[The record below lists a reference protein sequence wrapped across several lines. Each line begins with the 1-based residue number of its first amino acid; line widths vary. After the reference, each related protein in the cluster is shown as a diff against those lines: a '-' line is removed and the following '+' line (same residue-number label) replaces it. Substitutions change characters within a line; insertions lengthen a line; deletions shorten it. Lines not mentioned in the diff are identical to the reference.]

1 MNTVLEFK
9 PATVGLGPDE
19 RDRRWTAAR
28 HMMAEQGFD
37 LLVVFGLKSRERMD
51 AWFANESSEGIV
63 IFPARGEPIYISWH
77 FKMVSRR
84 FTKTYP
90 PDTFWIDDFR
100 VGEFSAKIIE
110 AIREFGAERGTIGT
124 IGVDT
129 KEPAAIEGYAP
140 FRTWEPVLLELPKAT
155 FRDATYDLAKVIVK
169 KSAAEI
175 RMVRRS
181 AEIGEAACQ
190 AFLDVA
196 RPGVPEHDLRLAVTS
211 AILRA
216 GASEIDPIIMTVGRD
231 DVGWARPLSYYT
243 SVPRYLSDG
252 DLIMAELFP
261 CYAGLET
268 QQQMAVSLGKADRDV
283 IRLADNAKEAYRR
296 GLETIRPGAMFSE
309 VCATMLEPIESRD
322 LWTLTPMLHSV
333 SPLLWVSPMA
343 RNIAKHLPKLLDY
356 GILPKATVSTI
367 DLRLEPGMVF
377 ALEPNACDGQ
387 LRVNIG
393 GSVLVT
399 DRGVEELNTLANELH
414 VIG

>member
-1 MNTVLEFK
+1 MQ
-9 PATVGLGPDE
+9 PIPIGLGPDE
-19 RDRRWTAAR
+19 RDRRWAGVR
-28 HMMAEQGFD
+28 RMMAEQGFD

-51 AWFANESSEGIV
+51 AWLANESSEGIV

-84 FTKTYP
+84 FASSYP
-90 PDTFWIDDFR
+90 PGLFWISDFR

-110 AIREFGAERGTIGT
+110 AIREFGVERGTIGT

-129 KEPAAIEGYAP
+129 KEPAAIEGFAP
-140 FRTWEPVLLELPKAT
+140 FRTWERVLRELPNAT
-155 FRDATYDLAKVIVK
+155 FRDATYDLGKVIVK

-175 RMVRRS
+175 CMVRRS
-181 AEIGEAACQ
+181 AEIGESACK

-196 RPGVPEHDLRLAVTS
+196 RPGVPEHALRLAVTS
-211 AILRA
+211 AILEA

-243 SVPRYLSDG
+243 SVPRHLSYG
-252 DLIMAELFP
+252 DLVMAEIFP

-268 QQQMAVSLGKADRDV
+268 QQQMALSLGEPDRDI
-283 IRLADNAKEAYRR
+283 IRLTAVAKEAYQR
-296 GLETIRPGAMFSE
+296 GLETIRPGAMFSA
-309 VCATMLEPIESRD
+309 VCEAMLEPIESRD

-356 GILPKATVSTI
+356 GILPNATISTI

-399 DRGVEELNTLANELH
+399 DSGVEELNTLANELH
-414 VIG
+414 VIA